1 MKTFKIGIDI
11 GNSSTK
17 INLNLKEI
25 LAIDNDQL
33 LRNEIIPD
41 KSLNEQLQTYD
52 KFIVSISSVN
62 DEETTKEISQK
73 IIDALPNANV
83 ESTLW
88 DSKKILENSGLVN
101 ASQLYHFGTDR
112 ALRIYHLNKLERG
125 SAKISCGCGSA
136 FTVEVVQNG
145 YLIESYIL
153 PGLTM
158 QLESLHQKT
167 VKLPLILAEQIPD
180 EVANTTIFSTSYSII
195 NGVIKSYT
203 AIIEKLLLEY
213 KPNQLILSGGYAP
226 LLKSFFANNRI
237 ISATRSLESEILIHW
252 GIP

>member
-73 IIDALPNANV
+73 VIDALSTSNV
-83 ESTLW
+83 KTTLW

-112 ALRIYHLNKLERG
+112 ALRIYHLNKLGRG

-167 VKLPLILAEQIPD
+167 AKLPLILAEQIPD

-226 LLKSFFANNRI
+226 LLKSFFANNRV
-237 ISATRSLESEILIHW
+237 ISATRSLESEVLIQLL
-252 GIP
+252 

>member
-101 ASQLYHFGTDR
+101 A
-112 ALRIYHLNKLERG
+112 
-125 SAKISCGCGSA
+125 
-136 FTVEVVQNG
+136 
-145 YLIESYIL
+145 
-153 PGLTM
+153 
-158 QLESLHQKT
+158 
-167 VKLPLILAEQIPD
+167 
-180 EVANTTIFSTSYSII
+180 
-195 NGVIKSYT
+195 
-203 AIIEKLLLEY
+203 
-213 KPNQLILSGGYAP
+213 
-226 LLKSFFANNRI
+226 
-237 ISATRSLESEILIHW
+237 
-252 GIP
+252 

>member
-1 MKTFKIGIDI
+1 MKTFKIGVDI

-73 IIDALPNANV
+73 VIDTLPSANV
-83 ESTLW
+83 KTTLW
-88 DSKKILENSGLVN
+88 DSRKILKNSGLVN

-167 VKLPLILAEQIPD
+167 AKLPLILAEQIPD
-180 EVANTTIFSTSYSII
+180 EVTNTTMFSTSYSIT

-237 ISATRSLESEILIHW
+237 ISATRSLESEILIHLV
-252 GIP
+252 

>member
-1 MKTFKIGIDI
+1 MKTFKIGVDI

-33 LRNEIIPD
+33 LRNEISLD
-41 KSLNEQLQTYD
+41 NLLNEQLQAYD
-52 KFIVSISSVN
+52 EFIVSISSVN

-73 IIDALPNANV
+73 VIDTLPSSNV
-83 ESTLW
+83 KTTLW
-88 DSKKILENSGLVN
+88 DSRKILENSGLVN

-167 VKLPLILAEQIPD
+167 AKLPLILAEQILED
-180 EVANTTIFSTSYSII
+180 LNNTEVFSTNYSII

-226 LLKSFFANNRI
+226 LLKSFFVNNLA
-237 ISATRSLESEILIHW
+237 ISATRNLESEVLIKL
-252 GIP
+252 I

>member
-1 MKTFKIGIDI
+1 MKTFKIGVDI

-33 LRNEIIPD
+33 LRNEISLD
-41 KSLNEQLQTYD
+41 NLLNEQLQAYD
-52 KFIVSISSVN
+52 EFIVSISSVN

-73 IIDALPNANV
+73 IIDALPSANV
-83 ESTLW
+83 KMTLW

-112 ALRIYHLNKLERG
+112 ALRIYYLNKLERG

-167 VKLPLILAEQIPD
+167 AKLPLILAEQILED
-180 EVANTTIFSTSYSII
+180 LNNTEVFSTNYSII

-226 LLKSFFANNRI
+226 LLKSFFANSRI

-252 GIP
+252 GIS

>member
-1 MKTFKIGIDI
+1 MKTFKIGVDI

-33 LRNEIIPD
+33 LRNEISLD
-41 KSLNEQLQTYD
+41 NLLNEQLQAYD
-52 KFIVSISSVN
+52 EFIVSISSVN

-73 IIDALPNANV
+73 VIDTLPSSNV
-83 ESTLW
+83 KNTLW
-88 DSKKILENSGLVN
+88 DSKKVLENSGLVN

-158 QLESLHQKT
+158 QLDSLHQKT
-167 VKLPLILAEQIPD
+167 AKLPLILAEQILED
-180 EVANTTIFSTSYSII
+180 LNNTEVFSTNYSII

-203 AIIEKLLLEY
+203 AIIERLLLEY

-226 LLKSFFANNRI
+226 LLKSFFANNRV